1 MSGKKLA
8 FIINPISG
16 TKNKSAILKQ
26 IEKRIPNYVS
36 EYEVFYTQG
45 PSHATDLAR
54 AAVKSKT
61 DIVIAIG
68 GDGTVNETASGLLH
82 SDTALGIIPMG
93 SGNGLSRHL
102 GIPTNVAR
110 ALNCLRHSEVFKMD
124 VLTANGIPF
133 YNVAGIGYDAKV
145 AHDFARKQKR
155 GFAGYMKSVIQ
166 LWISY
171 KPKKYELN
179 IDGEMLNSK
188 ALMVSFANGSQF
200 GNNVYIA
207 PHAKLNDGLMDIA
220 ILKKFPDI
228 AIPLFAYQIFN
239 KKLDQ
244 SKYSDMFRAKEV
256 FVKQKGKKIHL
267 DGEPF
272 QLGKSLHFKVL
283 PGALNILAPKEF
295 IDDGQSKYSFPGSSG
310 FSFGK

>member
-1 MSGKKLA
+1 MSGKKLI

-26 IEKRIPNYVS
+26 IAKRIPNYVS
-36 EYEVFYTQG
+36 EYEVFYTHG
-45 PSHATDLAR
+45 PSHATDLAKK
-54 AAVKSKT
+54 AVKAKA

-82 SDTALGIIPMG
+82 SNTLLGIIPTG

-102 GIPTNVAR
+102 GIPTNVGK
-110 ALNCLRHSEVFKMD
+110 ALRSLKNSEPFCMD
-124 VLTANGIPF
+124 VCTVNGIPF

-145 AHDFARKQKR
+145 AHDFSKKSKR
-155 GFAGYMKSVIQ
+155 GFGSYLQSIVR
-166 LWISY
+166 LWFSY
-171 KPKKYELN
+171 KPKSYQLKF
-179 IDGEMLNSK
+179 DGIKLKTK

-200 GNNVYIA
+200 GNNFYIA
-207 PHAKLNDGLMDIA
+207 PNAKLNDGLMDIA
-220 ILKKFPDI
+220 ILKKFPDL
-228 AIPLFAYQIFN
+228 AIPIFTYQIF
-239 KKLDQ
+239 KKKIDE
-244 SKYSDMFRAKEV
+244 SKYSDMFQAKEV
-256 FVKQKGKKIHL
+256 FVKQKSEKIHL

-295 IDDGQSKYSFPGSSG
+295 INERQSKYSLSGSS
-310 FSFGK
+310 

>member
-1 MSGKKLA
+1 VSGKKLI

-26 IEKRIPNYVS
+26 IAKRIPNYVS
-36 EYEVFYTQG
+36 EYEVFYTHG
-45 PSHATDLAR
+45 PSHATDLAKK
-54 AAVKSKT
+54 AVKAKA

-82 SDTALGIIPMG
+82 SNTLLGIIPTG

-102 GIPTNVAR
+102 GIPTNVGK
-110 ALNCLRHSEVFKMD
+110 ALRSLKNSEPFCMD
-124 VLTANGIPF
+124 VCTVNGIPF

-145 AHDFARKQKR
+145 AHDFSKKSKR
-155 GFAGYMKSVIQ
+155 GFGSYLQSIVR
-166 LWISY
+166 LWFSY
-171 KPKKYELN
+171 KPKSYQLKF
-179 IDGEMLNSK
+179 DGIKLKTK

-200 GNNVYIA
+200 GNNFYIA
-207 PHAKLNDGLMDIA
+207 PNAKLNDGLMDIA
-220 ILKKFPDI
+220 ILKKFPDL
-228 AIPLFAYQIFN
+228 AIPIFTYQIF
-239 KKLDQ
+239 KKKIDE
-244 SKYSDMFRAKEV
+244 SKYSDMFQAKEV
-256 FVKQKGKKIHL
+256 FVKQKSEKIHL

-295 IDDGQSKYSFPGSSG
+295 INERQSKYSLSGSS
-310 FSFGK
+310 